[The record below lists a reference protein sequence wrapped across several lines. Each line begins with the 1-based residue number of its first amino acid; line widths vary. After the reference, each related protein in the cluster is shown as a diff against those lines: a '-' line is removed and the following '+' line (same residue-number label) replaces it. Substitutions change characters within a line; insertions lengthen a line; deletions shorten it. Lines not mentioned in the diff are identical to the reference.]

1 MKFNKKILI
10 IIVIIILAIGGTAI
24 SAIAPN
30 TTVNNIVENN
40 NIEIVQQV
48 NTQTNENTLEDAVI
62 ASKEKEQEENVSQ
75 PEEKKNIVTKYTTA
89 GVNIRAEA
97 SLQAKI
103 IKTVPINTKLQVV
116 DSEAEWVEVIEEEN
130 IYYIYNKYLSNK
142 KTDITVSSRGNVE
155 RTITTTKSN
164 NNKSNNNNNNNNNIK
179 TKGSSSSNP
188 LTRNKGVVYYNGHR
202 ETWYSQKILPGGGL
216 KIPGRHV
223 DSRGLV
229 CDGDGYICVAS
240 SDLAKGTIVETSLGT
255 GKVYDCGCASGTID
269 IYTNW

>member
-10 IIVIIILAIGGTAI
+10 IIIIIILAIGGTAI
-24 SAIAPN
+24 PAMAPN
-30 TTVNNIVENN
+30 TTINNIVEDN

-48 NTQTNENTLEDAVI
+48 DTQTNENTLEDVVI
-62 ASKEKEQEENVSQ
+62 TSKEKEQEEEVSQ
-75 PEEKKNIVTKYTTA
+75 LKEKKNIIIKYTTT

-103 IKTVPINTKLQVV
+103 IKTVPINTRLQVI
-116 DSEAEWVEVIEEEN
+116 DSEAEWTEVIEGEN
-130 IYYIYNKYLSNK
+130 TYYIYSKYLSNK

-155 RTITTTKSN
+155 RTTTTTK
-164 NNKSNNNNNNNNNIK
+164 NNNNNIK

-188 LTRNKGVVYYNGHR
+188 LTRSKGVVYYNGHR
-202 ETWYSQKILPGGGL
+202 ETWYSQKVLPGRGL

-240 SDLAKGTIVETSLGT
+240 SDLVKGTIVETSLGT
-255 GKVYDCGCASGTID
+255 GKVYDSGCAKNTID
-269 IYTNW
+269 IYCN

>member
-75 PEEKKNIVTKYTTA
+75 PEEKKNIVTKYTTV

-116 DSEAEWVEVIEEEN
+116 DSEAEWTEVIEGEN
-130 IYYIYNKYLSNK
+130 TYYIYSKYLSYK
-142 KTDITVSSRGNVE
+142 KTEIPITSRSNTE
-155 RTITTTKSN
+155 RKIT
-164 NNKSNNNNNNNNNIK
+164 NNNNIK

-188 LTRNKGVVYYNGHR
+188 LTRSKGVVYYNGHR
-202 ETWYSQKILPGGGL
+202 ETWYSQKVLSGGGL

-229 CDGDGYICVAS
+229 CDGNGYICVAS

-269 IYTNW
+269 IYCDW

>member
-10 IIVIIILAIGGTAI
+10 IIIIIILAVGGIA
-24 SAIAPN
+24 SPAIAPN
-30 TTVNNIVENN
+30 TTANNIIEDN

-48 NTQTNENTLEDAVI
+48 DTQTNENTLEDVVI
-62 ASKEKEQEENVSQ
+62 ASKEKEQEEEVSQ
-75 PEEKKNIVTKYTTA
+75 PEEKKNIVTKYTTT

-130 IYYIYNKYLSNK
+130 TYYIYSKYLSNK
-142 KTDITVSSRGNVE
+142 KTNITVSSRGNVE
-155 RTITTTKSN
+155 RTTTTTKS
-164 NNKSNNNNNNNNNIK
+164 NNNNIK

-188 LTRNKGVVYYNGHR
+188 LTRSKGVVYYNGHR
-202 ETWYSQKILPGGGL
+202 ETWYSQKVLPGGGL

-223 DSRGLV
+223 DSRGLI

-240 SDLAKGTIVETSLGT
+240 SDLAKGTIVKTSLGT
-255 GKVYDCGCASGTID
+255 GKVYDSGCASGTID

>member
-10 IIVIIILAIGGTAI
+10 IIIIIILAIGGTAI
-24 SAIAPN
+24 PAIAPN
-30 TTVNNIVENN
+30 TIVNNIVEDN

-48 NTQTNENTLEDAVI
+48 DTQTNENILEDVVI
-62 ASKEKEQEENVSQ
+62 ASKEKEQEEEVSQ
-75 PEEKKNIVTKYTTA
+75 LKEKKNIIIKYTTI

-103 IKTVPINTKLQVV
+103 IKTVPINTRLQVI
-116 DSEAEWVEVIEEEN
+116 DSEAEWTEVIEGEN
-130 IYYIYNKYLSNK
+130 TYYIYSKYLSNK

-155 RTITTTKSN
+155 RTTTTTK
-164 NNKSNNNNNNNNNIK
+164 NNNNNIK
-179 TKGSSSSNP
+179 TKSSSSSNP
-188 LTRNKGVVYYNGHR
+188 LTRSKGVVYYNGHR
-202 ETWYSQKILPGGGL
+202 ETWYSQKVLPGRGL

-229 CDGDGYICVAS
+229 CDGNGYICVAS

-255 GKVYDCGCASGTID
+255 GKVYDSGCAKNTID
-269 IYTNW
+269 IYCN

>member
-1 MKFNKKILI
+1 MKFKRKILI
-10 IIVIIILAIGGTAI
+10 IVIAIVLAIFGGIIIPITK
-24 SAIAPN
+24 PN
-30 TTVNNIVENN
+30 TVNTNLEGNK
-40 NIEIVQQV
+40 IETTQQV
-48 NTQTNENTLEDAVI
+48 EVQTSENITVASDNSQKDNKQNEV
-62 ASKEKEQEENVSQ
+62 VQ
-75 PEEKKNIVTKYTTA
+75 PKEEKKIVTKYTTT

-116 DSEAEWVEVIEEEN
+116 DSEAEWAEVIEEEN
-130 IYYIYNKYLSNK
+130 TYYIYSKYLSNK
-142 KTDITVSSRGNVE
+142 KTDITVSSRGNIE
-155 RTITTTKSN
+155 RTTTTTTTTTKSN
-164 NNKSNNNNNNNNNIK
+164 NNNNKNRK

-188 LTRNKGVVYYNGHR
+188 LTRSKGVVYYNGHR
-202 ETWYSQKILPGGGL
+202 ETWYSQKVLPGGGL

-240 SDLAKGTIVETSLGT
+240 SDLAKGTIVKTSLGT
-255 GKVYDCGCASGTID
+255 GKVYDSGCASGTID

>member
-1 MKFNKKILI
+1 MKFNRKILI
-10 IIVIIILAIGGTAI
+10 IIIIMILAIGGTAI
-24 SAIAPN
+24 SVIAPN
-30 TTVNNIVENN
+30 TIVNNIVEDN
-40 NIEIVQQV
+40 NIEIMQQV
-48 NTQTNENTLEDAVI
+48 DTQTNENTLEDVVI
-62 ASKEKEQEENVSQ
+62 ASKEKEQEEKVSQ
-75 PEEKKNIVTKYTTA
+75 PKEKKNIVTKYTTT

-130 IYYIYNKYLSNK
+130 IYYIYSKYLSNE

-155 RTITTTKSN
+155 RTITATKS
-164 NNKSNNNNNNNNNIK
+164 NNNIK

-188 LTRNKGVVYYNGHR
+188 LTKSKGVVYYNGHR
-202 ETWYSQKILPGGGL
+202 ETWYSQKVLPGGGL

-240 SDLAKGTIVETSLGT
+240 SDLVKGTIVETSLGT
-255 GKVYDCGCASGTID
+255 GKVYDSGCASGTID
-269 IYTNW
+269 IYCDW

>member
-10 IIVIIILAIGGTAI
+10 IIIIIILAIGGAATPAI
-24 SAIAPN
+24 TPN
-30 TTVNNIVENN
+30 TAVNNIVEDN

-48 NTQTNENTLEDAVI
+48 DTQTNENTLEDVAI
-62 ASKEKEQEENVSQ
+62 TSKEKEQQEEVSQ
-75 PEEKKNIVTKYTTA
+75 PEEKKNIVTKYTTT
-89 GVNIRAEA
+89 GVNIRAGA
-97 SLQAKI
+97 SLESEI
-103 IKTVPINTKLQVV
+103 IKTVSINTELQVIE
-116 DSEAEWVEVIEEEN
+116 SEAEWTEVIEGEN
-130 IYYIYNKYLSNK
+130 TYYIYSKYLSNK
-142 KTDITVSSRGNVE
+142 KTEIPVTSRSNTERKIT
-155 RTITTTKSN
+155 K
-164 NNKSNNNNNNNNNIK
+164 NNNNNIK

-188 LTRNKGVVYYNGHR
+188 LTRSKGVVYYNGHR
-202 ETWYSQKILPGGGL
+202 ETWYSQKVLPGGGL

-255 GKVYDCGCASGTID
+255 GKVYDSGCASGTID

>member
-10 IIVIIILAIGGTAI
+10 IIIIIILAIGGTAI
-24 SAIAPN
+24 PAIAPN
-30 TTVNNIVENN
+30 TTVNNIVGDN

-48 NTQTNENTLEDAVI
+48 DTQTNENALEDVVI
-62 ASKEKEQEENVSQ
+62 ASKEKEQEEEVSQ
-75 PEEKKNIVTKYTTA
+75 PEEKKNIVTKYTTT

-130 IYYIYNKYLSNK
+130 TYYIYSKYLSNK
-142 KTDITVSSRGNVE
+142 KTNITVSSRGNVE
-155 RTITTTKSN
+155 RRTTTTTKS
-164 NNKSNNNNNNNNNIK
+164 NNNIK

-188 LTRNKGVVYYNGHR
+188 LTRSKGVVYYNGHR
-202 ETWYSQKILPGGGL
+202 ETWYSQKVLPGGGL

-229 CDGDGYICVAS
+229 CDGNGYICVAS

-255 GKVYDCGCASGTID
+255 GKVYDSGCASGTID
-269 IYTNW
+269 IYTDWD

>member
-10 IIVIIILAIGGTAI
+10 IIIIIILAIGGTAI
-24 SAIAPN
+24 PAIAPN
-30 TTVNNIVENN
+30 TTVNNIVGDN

-48 NTQTNENTLEDAVI
+48 DTQTNENALEDVVI
-62 ASKEKEQEENVSQ
+62 ASKEKEQEEEVSQ
-75 PEEKKNIVTKYTTA
+75 PEEKKNIVTKYTTT

-130 IYYIYNKYLSNK
+130 TYYIYSKYLSNK
-142 KTDITVSSRGNVE
+142 KTNITVSSRGNVE
-155 RTITTTKSN
+155 RRTTTTTKS
-164 NNKSNNNNNNNNNIK
+164 NNNIK

-188 LTRNKGVVYYNGHR
+188 LTRSKGVVYYNGHR
-202 ETWYSQKILPGGGL
+202 ETWYSQKVLPGGGL

-223 DSRGLV
+223 DGRGLV

>member
-10 IIVIIILAIGGTAI
+10 IIIIIILAIGGTAI
-24 SAIAPN
+24 PAIAPN
-30 TTVNNIVENN
+30 TTINNIVEDN

-48 NTQTNENTLEDAVI
+48 DTQTNENTFEDVVI

-75 PEEKKNIVTKYTTA
+75 PEEKKNIVTKYTTT

-130 IYYIYNKYLSNK
+130 TYYIYSKYLSNK

-164 NNKSNNNNNNNNNIK
+164 NNNNIK

-188 LTRNKGVVYYNGHR
+188 LTRSKGVVYYNGHR
-202 ETWYSQKILPGGGL
+202 ETWYSQKVLPGGGL

-229 CDGDGYICVAS
+229 CDGNGYICVAS
-240 SDLAKGTIVETSLGT
+240 SDLIKGTIVETSLGT
-255 GKVYDCGCASGTID
+255 GKVYDSGCAKNTID

>member
-1 MKFNKKILI
+1 MKFNRKILI
-10 IIVIIILAIGGTAI
+10 IIIIMILAIGGTAI
-24 SAIAPN
+24 SVIAPN
-30 TTVNNIVENN
+30 TIVNNIVEDN
-40 NIEIVQQV
+40 NIEIMQQV
-48 NTQTNENTLEDAVI
+48 DTQTNENTLEDVVI
-62 ASKEKEQEENVSQ
+62 ASKEKEQEEEVSQ
-75 PEEKKNIVTKYTTA
+75 PKEKKNIVTKYTTT

-116 DSEAEWVEVIEEEN
+116 DSEAEWVEVIEEEI
-130 IYYIYNKYLSNK
+130 IYYIYSKYLSNE

-155 RTITTTKSN
+155 RTITATKS
-164 NNKSNNNNNNNNNIK
+164 NNNIK

-188 LTRNKGVVYYNGHR
+188 LTKSKGVVYYNGHR
-202 ETWYSQKILPGGGL
+202 ETWYSQKVLPGGGL

-240 SDLAKGTIVETSLGT
+240 SDLVKGTIVETSLGT
-255 GKVYDCGCASGTID
+255 GKVYDSGCASGTID
-269 IYTNW
+269 IYCDW

>member
-10 IIVIIILAIGGTAI
+10 IVIIIILARGGIAI
-24 SAIAPN
+24 PAIAPN
-30 TTVNNIVENN
+30 TTANNIVGDN

-48 NTQTNENTLEDAVI
+48 DTQTNENTLEDVVI
-62 ASKEKEQEENVSQ
+62 ASKEKEQEEEVSQ
-75 PEEKKNIVTKYTTA
+75 PEEKKNIVTKYTTT
-89 GVNIRAEA
+89 GVNIRAGA
-97 SLQAKI
+97 SLESEI
-103 IKTVPINTKLQVV
+103 ITTVSINTELQVV
-116 DSEAEWVEVIEEEN
+116 ESEAEWTEVIGGEN
-130 IYYIYNKYLSNK
+130 TYYIYSKYLSDK
-142 KTDITVSSRGNVE
+142 KTEIPVTSRSNTERKIT
-155 RTITTTKSN
+155 K
-164 NNKSNNNNNNNNNIK
+164 NNNIE

-188 LTRNKGVVYYNGHR
+188 LTKSKGVVYYNGHR
-202 ETWYSQKILPGGGL
+202 ETWYSQKVLPGGGL

-255 GKVYDCGCASGTID
+255 GKVYDSGCASGTID

>member
-1 MKFNKKILI
+1 MKFKRKILI
-10 IIVIIILAIGGTAI
+10 IVIAIILAIFGGIIIPITK
-24 SAIAPN
+24 PN
-30 TTVNNIVENN
+30 TVNTNLEDNK
-40 NIEIVQQV
+40 IETTQQV
-48 NTQTNENTLEDAVI
+48 EVQTSENIIVASDNSQKDNEQNEV
-62 ASKEKEQEENVSQ
+62 VQ
-75 PEEKKNIVTKYTTA
+75 PKEEKKITTKYTTT

-116 DSEAEWVEVIEEEN
+116 DSEAEWAEVIEEEN
-130 IYYIYNKYLSNK
+130 TYYIYSKYLSNK
-142 KTDITVSSRGNVE
+142 KTNITVSSRNNVK
-155 RTITTTKSN
+155 RTTTTTKSN
-164 NNKSNNNNNNNNNIK
+164 NSNNNNNNIK

-188 LTRNKGVVYYNGHR
+188 LTRSKGVVYYNGHR
-202 ETWYSQKILPGGGL
+202 ETWYSQKVLPGKGL

-255 GKVYDCGCASGTID
+255 GKVYDSGCPSGTID
-269 IYTNW
+269 IYCNW

>member
-10 IIVIIILAIGGTAI
+10 IIIIIILAIGGTAI
-24 SAIAPN
+24 PAIAPN
-30 TTVNNIVENN
+30 TTVNNIVGDN

-48 NTQTNENTLEDAVI
+48 DTQTNENNLEDVVV
-62 ASKEKEQEENVSQ
+62 ASKEKEQEEEVSQ
-75 PEEKKNIVTKYTTA
+75 PEEKKNIVTKYTTT

-130 IYYIYNKYLSNK
+130 TYYIYSKYLSNK
-142 KTDITVSSRGNVE
+142 KTNITVSSRGNVE
-155 RTITTTKSN
+155 RTTTTTKS
-164 NNKSNNNNNNNNNIK
+164 KSNNNIK

-188 LTRNKGVVYYNGHR
+188 LTRSKGVVYYNGHR
-202 ETWYSQKILPGGGL
+202 ETWYSQKVLPGGGL

-240 SDLAKGTIVETSLGT
+240 SDLAKGTIVKTSLGT
-255 GKVYDCGCASGTID
+255 GKVYDSGCASGTID

>member
-1 MKFNKKILI
+1 MKFKRKILI
-10 IIVIIILAIGGTAI
+10 IVIAIILAIFGGIIIPITK
-24 SAIAPN
+24 PN
-30 TTVNNIVENN
+30 TVNTNLEDNK
-40 NIEIVQQV
+40 IETTQQV
-48 NTQTNENTLEDAVI
+48 EVQTSENILENITVASDNSQKDNKQNEV
-62 ASKEKEQEENVSQ
+62 VQ
-75 PEEKKNIVTKYTTA
+75 PKEEKKITTKYTTT

-130 IYYIYNKYLSNK
+130 TYYIYSKYLSNK
-142 KTDITVSSRGNVE
+142 KTNITVSSRNNVK
-155 RTITTTKSN
+155 RTTTTTKSN
-164 NNKSNNNNNNNNNIK
+164 NSNNNNNIK

-188 LTRNKGVVYYNGHR
+188 LTRSKGVVYYNGHR
-202 ETWYSQKILPGGGL
+202 ETWYSQKVLPGKGL

-255 GKVYDCGCASGTID
+255 GKVYDSGCPSGTID
-269 IYTNW
+269 IYCNW

>member
-1 MKFNKKILI
+1 MKFNRKILI
-10 IIVIIILAIGGTAI
+10 IIIIMILAIGGTAI
-24 SAIAPN
+24 SVIAPN
-30 TTVNNIVENN
+30 TIVNNIVEDN
-40 NIEIVQQV
+40 NIEIMQQV
-48 NTQTNENTLEDAVI
+48 DTQTNENTLEDVVI
-62 ASKEKEQEENVSQ
+62 ASKEKEQEEEVSQ
-75 PEEKKNIVTKYTTA
+75 PKEKKNIVTKYTTT

-130 IYYIYNKYLSNK
+130 IYYIYSKYLSNE

-155 RTITTTKSN
+155 RTITATKS
-164 NNKSNNNNNNNNNIK
+164 NNNIK

-188 LTRNKGVVYYNGHR
+188 LTRSKGVVYYNGHR
-202 ETWYSQKILPGGGL
+202 ETWYSQKVLPGGGL

-223 DSRGLV
+223 NSRGLV

-240 SDLAKGTIVETSLGT
+240 SDLVKGTIVETSLGT
-255 GKVYDCGCASGTID
+255 GKVYDSGCAKNTID

>member
-10 IIVIIILAIGGTAI
+10 IIIIIILAIGGTAI
-24 SAIAPN
+24 PAIAPN
-30 TTVNNIVENN
+30 TTVNDIVGDN

-48 NTQTNENTLEDAVI
+48 DTQTNENTLEDVVV
-62 ASKEKEQEENVSQ
+62 ASKEKEQEEEVSQ
-75 PEEKKNIVTKYTTA
+75 PEEKKNIVTKYTTT

-130 IYYIYNKYLSNK
+130 TYYIYSKYLSNK
-142 KTDITVSSRGNVE
+142 KTNITVSSRGNVE
-155 RTITTTKSN
+155 RTTT
-164 NNKSNNNNNNNNNIK
+164 
-179 TKGSSSSNP
+179 SSNP
-188 LTRNKGVVYYNGHR
+188 LTRSKGVVYYNGHR
-202 ETWYSQKILPGGGL
+202 ETWYSQKVLPGGGL
-216 KIPGRHV
+216 RIPGRHV

-240 SDLAKGTIVETSLGT
+240 SDLAKGTIVKTSLGT
-255 GKVYDCGCASGTID
+255 GKVYDSGCASGTID